1 MTLLSGDG
9 IITTV
14 AGDGTFGYKGD
25 GGPATSAGLYA
36 PRGITVDASGNIY
49 IADTGNY
56 RVRMVTKSTGITT
69 TVAGDGT
76 SGSKGDG
83 GPATSASLL
92 TPYGVAVDA
101 SGNIYISDTNNY
113 RIRMVTKSTGII
125 TTVAGDGTR
134 GYKGDG
140 EQATSASLYYPWGIA
155 VDASGNIYIADAGNY
170 RIRLVTKS
178 TGIITTVAGDG
189 TFGSKGDGGQATSAS
204 MYYPWGVT
212 VDASG
217 NIYIVD
223 TINYRVRLVTKSTG
237 IITTVAGDGTS
248 GYSGDGG
255 PATSASLLYSY
266 GIAVD
271 ASGNIFIADTYSHR
285 VRMVTK
291 STGIITTVAGD
302 GMVEYKGDGGQA
314 TSASLNFPYGVA
326 VDASGSVY
334 VADTDNHRVRQF
346 NPRASVASIAPSSP
360 PLSSPLS
367 ASPTTLLSSPPS
379 SPSSA
384 SPTTLLSSP
393 PSSLLSGTTLSS

>member
-1 MTLLSGDG
+1 
-9 IITTV
+9 V

-25 GGPATSAGLYA
+25 GGQATSAGLQA
-36 PRGITVDASGNIY
+36 PRGITVDASGNMY
-49 IADTGNY
+49 IADTNNY
-56 RVRMVTKSTGITT
+56 RVRMVMKSTGIIT

-76 SGSKGDG
+76 PGSKGDG
-83 GPATSASLL
+83 GQATSASLL

-125 TTVAGDGTR
+125 TTVAGDGSR
-134 GYKGDG
+134 GYSGDG
-140 EQATSASLYYPWGIA
+140 GQATSASMYYPWGIA
-155 VDASGNIYIADAGNY
+155 VDAPGNIYIADAGNY

-189 TFGSKGDGGQATSAS
+189 TFGFKGDGEQATSAS
-204 MYYPWGVT
+204 MYYPWGVAI
-212 VDASG
+212 DASG

-223 TINYRVRLVTKSTG
+223 TINYRIRMVTKSTG

-248 GYSGDGG
+248 GYRGDGG
-255 PATSASLLYSY
+255 KATSASLLYSY

-271 ASGNIFIADTYSHR
+271 ASGNIFIADTYSYR
-285 VRMVTK
+285 IRMVTK

-302 GMVEYKGDGGQA
+302 GTIEYKGDGGQA
-314 TSASLNFPYGVA
+314 TSSSLNFPYGVA

-334 VADTDNHRVRQF
+334 VADTDNHRIRLF
-346 NPRASVASIAPSSP
+346 SPRESIASLAPSSP

-367 ASPTTLLSSPPS
+367 AAPTTPLSFPPSWKPSESPTTSLLSPPS
-379 SPSSA
+379 SR
-384 SPTTLLSSP
+384 
-393 PSSLLSGTTLSS
+393 LSGTALSS